1 MPSAIYHPSIRTLA
15 DTAAF
20 HGRRQPEHTAI
31 ICEGHAVTYG
41 QLHRESNRT
50 AHALHA
56 HARGNS
62 HSHRH
67 QPRVA
72 HLGKDSAHFFD
83 ILFGCAKSG
92 TTLVPLNWRLTAG
105 EIAHILRD
113 SGAEMLFVGAEFL
126 GMAEK
131 VGTELPEPP
140 ALVLLDQP
148 DAVGAG
154 FLAWKAEHPD
164 TDLDTNPAPED
175 PLVQVYTSGTTGR
188 PKGVVLAHRS
198 FFTIRDRLAEHN
210 LDWVDW
216 QLGDVN
222 LISVPGFHVGGL
234 WWAIQGFSAG
244 ITNVVTPMFVSRD
257 AIDLIRKHGITT
269 TCLVPAMLQMMLAEP
284 GVSHADF
291 TTLRKV
297 AYGSSP
303 ITEKLLQ
310 QCLATIGCEF
320 TQIYGLT
327 ECGMAAVFL
336 PPDEHVVGGPRMK
349 AAGRPCPGIDLKI
362 VDDRR
367 RPLSV
372 HTVGEICIR
381 TPARMLEYWG
391 LPDATADTL
400 VDGWIHTGDAGYLD
414 EDGFLFI
421 CDRINDTIIV
431 AGENI
436 YPAEIENAL
445 AGHTGVFEAAVV
457 GIPDDRWG
465 EAVHAFVVPQPGQ
478 HVSPRELMLFLKGT
492 IADFKIPT
500 SYALIDQLPR
510 NPSGKVLR
518 RILRDQFWQHRERK
532 IN

>member
-1 MPSAIYHPSIRTLA
+1 MPSAIYHPGIRTLA

-62 HSHRH
+62 HSHSHRH

-72 HLGKDSAHFFD
+72 HLGKDSEHFFD

-92 TTLVPLNWRLTAG
+92 TTLVPLNWRLTVG

-210 LDWVDW
+210 L
-216 QLGDVN
+216 
-222 LISVPGFHVGGL
+222 
-234 WWAIQGFSAG
+234 
-244 ITNVVTPMFVSRD
+244 
-257 AIDLIRKHGITT
+257 
-269 TCLVPAMLQMMLAEP
+269 
-284 GVSHADF
+284 
-291 TTLRKV
+291 
-297 AYGSSP
+297 
-303 ITEKLLQ
+303 
-310 QCLATIGCEF
+310 
-320 TQIYGLT
+320 
-327 ECGMAAVFL
+327 
-336 PPDEHVVGGPRMK
+336 
-349 AAGRPCPGIDLKI
+349 
-362 VDDRR
+362 
-367 RPLSV
+367 
-372 HTVGEICIR
+372 
-381 TPARMLEYWG
+381 
-391 LPDATADTL
+391 
-400 VDGWIHTGDAGYLD
+400 
-414 EDGFLFI
+414 
-421 CDRINDTIIV
+421 
-431 AGENI
+431 
-436 YPAEIENAL
+436 
-445 AGHTGVFEAAVV
+445 
-457 GIPDDRWG
+457 
-465 EAVHAFVVPQPGQ
+465 
-478 HVSPRELMLFLKGT
+478 
-492 IADFKIPT
+492 
-500 SYALIDQLPR
+500 
-510 NPSGKVLR
+510 
-518 RILRDQFWQHRERK
+518 
-532 IN
+532 